1 MEKIEGE
8 IKRHGNDQ
16 FSLIWSVWIALVN
29 MKLFAASA
37 GKNKIKIALQ
47 H

>member
-16 FSLIWSVWIALVN
+16 FSLIWSVWIALVW
-29 MKLFAASA
+29 METFF
-37 GKNKIKIALQ
+37 ALQ